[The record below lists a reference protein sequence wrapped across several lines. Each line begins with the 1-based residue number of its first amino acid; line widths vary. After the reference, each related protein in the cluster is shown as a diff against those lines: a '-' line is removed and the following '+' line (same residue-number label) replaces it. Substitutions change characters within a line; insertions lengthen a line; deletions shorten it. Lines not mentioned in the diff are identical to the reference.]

1 MNKQYIFKALLLA
14 AVLMSLL
21 PGQAFAYIGPG
32 AGFAF
37 VGSALVLVAAIL
49 MAIVTLITFPLR
61 MLWKGIFGS
70 DPYKDSKINRVVILG
85 LDGLDPELTEHY
97 MEQGMMPNLAK
108 LRQQGGSH
116 KLRTTFPGIS
126 PVAWSS
132 FSTGC
137 NPGKHN
143 IFDFLSRDEQTYL
156 PDLSSVSIGTMTR
169 HLHLGIIKIPMG
181 QKPSIEGFRRSES
194 FWKYLGEKGI
204 GSQIIRVPIT
214 FPPDDFKGLLLSAMC
229 VPDLRGTQGT
239 FTLYTTD
246 KERVAKAEGGVFV
259 HTPLQRENGR
269 RAIKSAFLG
278 PDAGGEQEAK
288 VSGGYAGGSE
298 MSGELDPTALKS
310 GFTLT
315 LKDDE
320 NAILELEDEKIKM
333 KAGEYTDWVTI
344 PFKAGSQR
352 ITGIAL
358 LMFTVKG
365 DNVELYCSPINIDP
379 RKPALPISNPQYYA
393 IYLAKLMG
401 PFATLGLCEDTW
413 ALEENAITDK
423 AFLEQTYKMG
433 EEREKQFF
441 KALETTRKG
450 LVVTVF
456 DETDRIQHM
465 FWRYRKDGYKGLRE
479 KADDLSRDAIENLYK
494 HADDMVGRTME
505 RLNDDDLLLVM
516 SDHGFKGFNVC
527 VHFNNWLYENGY
539 LHLKEGKSEGGE
551 WFKDIDWSKTRA
563 YGFGLNGIYLNIKGR
578 ESQGIVEPGEEEE
591 TLKAEI
597 IEKLTGLKDPRTGET
612 AINQA
617 FDTRKIYV
625 GPYKDNGPD
634 ILVGTN
640 DGYRVAWS
648 SVTGTVGGDV
658 FYDNTKAWSGD
669 HCVDPRLVPGILYS
683 NWKINADNPR
693 ILDIAPTIL
702 DLFGIKPPAHMD
714 GRPMDV
720 EIPDHVQRK
729 KDKQK

>member
-1 MNKQYIFKALLLA
+1 MIFNSSAKRSLLA
-14 AVLMSLL
+14 LALVILTPVFAS
-21 PGQAFAYIGPG
+21 AYIGPG

-37 VGSALVLVAAIL
+37 VGSALVLIAAIF
-49 MAIVTLITFPLR
+49 MAIITLITFPLR
-61 MLWKGIFGS
+61 MLWKALFS
-70 DPYKDSKINRVVILG
+70 TDPYKDSKINRVVILG
-85 LDGLDPELTEHY
+85 LDGLDPELTDHY
-97 MEQGMMPNLAK
+97 IEQGMMPNLKK
-108 LRQQGGSH
+108 LRETGSDH
-116 KLRTTFPGIS
+116 RLRTTFPGIS

-143 IFDFLSRDEQTYL
+143 IFDFLARDENTYL

-169 HLHLGIIKIPMG
+169 HLHLGVFKIPLG
-181 QKPSIEGFRRSES
+181 KKPSIEGFRRSVS

-204 GSQIIRVPIT
+204 SSQVIRVPIT
-214 FPPDDFKGLLLSAMC
+214 FPPDDYKGLLLSAMC

-239 FTLYTTD
+239 FTLYTTN

-259 HTPLQRENGR
+259 RVEKQEIKGL

-278 PDAGGEQEAK
+278 PDAGGESEAK
-288 VSGGYAGGSE
+288 VSGGYAGGES
-298 MSGELDPTALKS
+298 STGELDPAALKAP
-310 GFTLT
+310 FTLT
-315 LKDDE
+315 LKDDQH
-320 NAILELEDEKIKM
+320 AILELENDKIEM

-344 PFKAGSQR
+344 NFKAGGAK
-352 ITGIAL
+352 IPGIAL
-358 LMFTVKG
+358 LMFTVRG
-365 DNVELYCSPINIDP
+365 EDIELYCSPINIDP

-393 IYLAKLMG
+393 IYLGKLMG

-413 ALEENAITDK
+413 ALEEDAITDK
-423 AFLEQTYKMG
+423 AFLEQTYLMA

-441 KALETTRKG
+441 NALDTTRKG
-450 LVVTVF
+450 LVTAVF

-465 FWRYRKDGYKGLRE
+465 FWRYREDGYKGLRDNAE
-479 KADDLSRDAIENLYK
+479 ELSRDAIENMYK
-494 HADDMVGRTME
+494 HADDLVGRTMAK
-505 RLNDDDLLLVM
+505 LNDDDMLLVM
-516 SDHGFKGFNVC
+516 SDHGFKPFNVC

-539 LHLKEGKSEGGE
+539 LFLKDDQTEGGE
-551 WFKDIDWSKTRA
+551 WFKDIDWSRTKA

-591 TLKAEI
+591 ALKAEI
-597 IEKLTGLKDPRTGET
+597 IEKLTGLKDPRNGEI

-625 GPYKDNGPD
+625 GPYKANGPD

-640 DGYRVAWS
+640 SGYRVAWS

-658 FYDNTKAWSGD
+658 FEDNTKAWSGD
-669 HCVDPRLVPGILYS
+669 HCVDPRIVPGILYS
-683 NWKINADNPR
+683 NWKINAENPR

-702 DLFGIKPPAHMD
+702 SLFGIEPPKHMD

-720 EIPDHVQRK
+720 EVPQSVK
-729 KDKQK
+729 KQKK

>member
-1 MNKQYIFKALLLA
+1 MNKNSLKKALLMAA
-14 AVLMSLL
+14 AVVLII
-21 PGQAFAYIGPG
+21 PGLAEAYIGPG

-61 MLWKGIFGS
+61 MLWKALFGS
-70 DPYKDSKINRVVILG
+70 DPYKDSSVNRVVILG
-85 LDGLDPELTEHY
+85 LDGLDPELTEEY
-97 MEQGMMPNLAK
+97 IAKGMMPNLEK
-108 LRQQGGSH
+108 LRKQGSAH

-143 IFDFLSRDEQTYL
+143 IFDFLSRDEKTYL

-169 HLHLGIIKIPMG
+169 HLHLGIIKIPVG
-181 QKPSIEGFRRSES
+181 TKPSIEGFRRSES

-204 GSQIIRVPIT
+204 MSQIIRVPIT

-246 KERVAKAEGGVFV
+246 KQRVAKAEGGVFV
-259 HTPLQRENGR
+259 YTEKEEIKGR

-278 PDAGGEQEAK
+278 PDSGGETETK
-288 VSGGYAGGSE
+288 VSGGYTGGVE
-298 MSGELDPTALKS
+298 EQSGELDAGALKAP
-310 GFTLT
+310 FTLT
-315 LKDDE
+315 LVDDQ
-320 NAILELEDEKIKM
+320 NAILELEDDKIKM
-333 KAGEYTDWVTI
+333 KASEYTDWVTI
-344 PFKAGSQR
+344 NFKVGGHKVS
-352 ITGIAL
+352 GIAL

-365 DNVELYCSPINIDP
+365 EHIELYCSPINIDP

-413 ALEENAITDK
+413 ALEEDAITDK

-433 EEREKQFF
+433 QEREKQFF
-441 KALETTRKG
+441 KALETTKKG
-450 LVVTVF
+450 LVTTVF

-465 FWRYRKDGYKGLRE
+465 FWRYRQDGYQGLRE
-479 KADDLSRDAIENLYK
+479 KADELSRDAIESLYK
-494 HADDMVGRTME
+494 HADDLVGRTMKK
-505 RLNDDDLLLVM
+505 LNDDDLFIVM
-516 SDHGFKGFNVC
+516 SDHGFKAFNVC
-527 VHFNNWLYENGY
+527 IHFNNWLHENGY

-551 WFKDIDWSKTRA
+551 WFKDVDWSKTKA
-563 YGFGLNGIYLNIKGR
+563 YGFGLNGIYLNVKGR

-591 TLKAEI
+591 QLKAEI
-597 IEKLTGLKDPRTGET
+597 IEKLSGLKDPRNGNT

-625 GPYKDNGPD
+625 GPYKHNGPD

-640 DGYRVAWS
+640 AGYRVAWN
-648 SVTGTVGGDV
+648 SVTGTVGGEV
-658 FYDNTKAWSGD
+658 FENNTKAWSGD
-669 HCVDPRLVPGILYS
+669 HCVDPRIVPGIFYS
-683 NWKINADNPR
+683 NWKINAENPR

-702 DLFGIKPPAHMD
+702 SLFGVEPPKHMD
-714 GRPMDV
+714 GKALDV
-720 EIPDHVQRK
+720 EIPENVSKKRK
-729 KDKQK
+729 